1 MKAIA
6 IVSVVSVR
14 ADKSDKAEI
23 VTQLLFGESMDII
36 KEAGNWTKIK
46 IHYDGYEGWVD
57 SKQISSISDEDF
69 AQRNTEIITERVLYY
84 NRGNEKFLLSAGAEV
99 ERENEE
105 LPLSKEVRESIVED
119 ALGFLNAP
127 YLWGG
132 RSFFGVDCSGFTQII
147 YKINGI
153 KLPRD
158 AYQQVEYGEALD
170 FVEEAK
176 GGDLAFFENENGDI
190 IHVGIMLDDQKV
202 IHAHGKV
209 RIDELDSVG
218 VFNKEQ
224 NKHTHK
230 LRIIKRI
237 VKD

>member
-46 IHYDGYEGWVD
+46 MHYDGYEGWVD

-69 AQRNTEIITERVLYY
+69 AQRNTEMITERVLYY
-84 NRGNEKFLLSAGAEV
+84 NRGEEKFLLSAGAEV

-105 LPLSKEVRESIVED
+105 LPQTEDVRDCIVND
-119 ALGFLNAP
+119 ALGFLNVP

-132 RSFFGVDCSGFTQII
+132 RSVFGIDCSGFKQII

-190 IHVGIMLDDQKV
+190 IHVGIMLDDQKI

>member
-69 AQRNTEIITERVLYY
+69 AQRNTEMITERVLYY

-158 AYQQVEYGEALD
+158 AYQQV
-170 FVEEAK
+170 AK

-190 IHVGIMLDDQKV
+190 IHVGIMLDDRKI

>member
-23 VTQLLFGESMDII
+23 VTQLLFGESIDII

-69 AQRNTEIITERVLYY
+69 AQRNTEMITERVLYY

-127 YLWGG
+127 
-132 RSFFGVDCSGFTQII
+132 
-147 YKINGI
+147 
-153 KLPRD
+153 
-158 AYQQVEYGEALD
+158 
-170 FVEEAK
+170 
-176 GGDLAFFENENGDI
+176 
-190 IHVGIMLDDQKV
+190 
-202 IHAHGKV
+202 
-209 RIDELDSVG
+209 
-218 VFNKEQ
+218 
-224 NKHTHK
+224 
-230 LRIIKRI
+230 
-237 VKD
+237 

>member
-1 MKAIA
+1 M
-6 IVSVVSVR
+6 
-14 ADKSDKAEI
+14 
-23 VTQLLFGESMDII
+23 
-36 KEAGNWTKIK
+36 
-46 IHYDGYEGWVD
+46 
-57 SKQISSISDEDF
+57 
-69 AQRNTEIITERVLYY
+69 ITERVLYY
-84 NRGNEKFLLSAGAEV
+84 NRGEEKFLLSAGAEV

-105 LPLSKEVRESIVED
+105 LPLSEEVRESIVED

-132 RSFFGVDCSGFTQII
+132 RSFFGIDCSGFTQII

-190 IHVGIMLDDQKV
+190 IHVGIMLDDQKI

>member
-14 ADKSDKAEI
+14 VDKSDKAEI

-36 KEAGNWTKIK
+36 KETGNWTKIK
-46 IHYDGYEGWVD
+46 MHYDGYEGWVD
-57 SKQISSISDEDF
+57 TKQISSISDEDF
-69 AQRNTEIITERVLYY
+69 AQRNTEMITERVLYY

-105 LPLSKEVRESIVED
+105 LPLSEEVRESIVED

-132 RSFFGVDCSGFTQII
+132 RSFFGIDCSGFTQII

-176 GGDLAFFENENGDI
+176 G
-190 IHVGIMLDDQKV
+190 HVGIMLDDQKI

>member
-1 MKAIA
+1 M
-6 IVSVVSVR
+6 
-14 ADKSDKAEI
+14 
-23 VTQLLFGESMDII
+23 LFGESMHII

-46 IHYDGYEGWVD
+46 RHYDGYEGWVD

-69 AQRNTEIITERVLYY
+69 AQRNTEMITERVLYY

-99 ERENEE
+99 ERENEG
-105 LPLSKEVRESIVED
+105 LALSKEVRESIVED
-119 ALGFLNAP
+119 ALGFLTAP

-190 IHVGIMLDDQKV
+190 IHVGIMLDDQKI

>member
-1 MKAIA
+1 M
-6 IVSVVSVR
+6 
-14 ADKSDKAEI
+14 
-23 VTQLLFGESMDII
+23 
-36 KEAGNWTKIK
+36 
-46 IHYDGYEGWVD
+46 
-57 SKQISSISDEDF
+57 
-69 AQRNTEIITERVLYY
+69 
-84 NRGNEKFLLSAGAEV
+84 
-99 ERENEE
+99 
-105 LPLSKEVRESIVED
+105 RESIVED

-132 RSFFGVDCSGFTQII
+132 RSFFGIDCSGFTQII

-158 AYQQVEYGEALD
+158 AYQQVECGEALD

-190 IHVGIMLDDQKV
+190 IHVGIMLDDQKI

-209 RIDELDSVG
+209 RIDELDSIG